1 MINTSSVPRCFRKS
15 AKVPSELARD
25 RYGPAGIRSSTLK
38 AMELILGGIVVA
50 PSPRLSSRAPST
62 GCVKAQLCRSMSA
75 TTRRR
80 DLRMAAA
87 FRDEPLR

>member
-1 MINTSSVPRCFRKS
+1 MINTSSVPAAS
-15 AKVPSELARD
+15 ANRLKVRSRVGARSVWA
-25 RYGPAGIRSSTLK
+25 RRGRSSTLK

-50 PSPRLSSRAPST
+50 FLVLVLVGAVT
-62 GCVKAQLCRSMSA
+62 GRVKAQSCCSMSA
-75 TTRRR
+75 TDPRR